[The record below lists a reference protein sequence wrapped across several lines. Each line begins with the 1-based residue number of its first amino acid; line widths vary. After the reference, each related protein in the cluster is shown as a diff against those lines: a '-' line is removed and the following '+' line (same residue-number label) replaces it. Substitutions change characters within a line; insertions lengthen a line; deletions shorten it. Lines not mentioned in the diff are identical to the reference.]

1 MVVSLP
7 KESSLP
13 LLKLFGNG
21 EIPAGVTSQAEKN
34 CTYVQSVTNSFFSL
48 KPSHESAPGGLG
60 SQSLWICWN
69 SKGTKHLFFF
79 FSGRLLSVGR
89 QDKVLKNTRGEKAKA
104 VGNLLASDR

>member
-48 KPSHESAPGGLG
+48 KQSHESAPGGLG
-60 SQSLWICWN
+60 SQSLWTCWN
-69 SKGTKHLFFF
+69 LKGTKHLFFF
-79 FSGRLLSVGR
+79 FFRAAFIRRAAR
-89 QDKVLKNTRGEKAKA
+89 QGIEKHERRK
-104 VGNLLASDR
+104 G